1 MPYSSLLAGS
11 AAPAPVID
19 PAMDLVALPYSS
31 GTTGLPKGVMLTH
44 RNLLASLAVTGMTQQ
59 PAAGVT
65 APGCLGAMARI
76 CSSLE
81 SGPVP
86 SKKIPT
92 SAFHLLR

>member
-1 MPYSSLLAGS
+1 MRLKYPERAVCSIAEEPVAVLNGPRPVGKSTLLSQPAGHLGR
-11 AAPAPVID
+11 AVID
-19 PAMDLVALPYSS
+19 RDDLATYYLGGSTS
-31 GTTGLPKGVMLTH
+31 
-44 RNLLASLAVTGMTQQ
+44 N
-59 PAAGVT
+59 AG
-65 APGCLGAMARI
+65 CFGAMARI